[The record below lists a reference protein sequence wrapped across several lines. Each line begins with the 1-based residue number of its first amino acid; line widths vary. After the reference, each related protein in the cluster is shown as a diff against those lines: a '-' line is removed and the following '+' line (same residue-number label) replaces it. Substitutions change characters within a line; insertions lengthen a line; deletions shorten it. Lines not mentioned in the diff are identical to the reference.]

1 MMENRV
7 CFYSPNDLSI
17 GYNLELAEKAI
28 AKYKSESAS
37 TLTDVI
43 ELFHIKKLIDNDCRL
58 KCWSDAQFNQIKED
72 IKDYNVIIAKHFAKL
87 NKNSLEN
94 CYDALNW
101 ECRQAFWDIIDQFKL
116 FNVVDNNFVKHVAKG
131 KQNDLTKI
139 LHCRSV
145 VEKFKIELRQIMLE
159 DSNTA
164 HTLINHYIAKHD
176 NITDRKIYIPSNLSM
191 DDKVTIINSYLDS
204 KDPNLNYVRLI
215 CQNKDDKNGL
225 VLDPQTRVK
234 AERLAQKLNDKLMS
248 DSRTVKISHKLAIA
262 FSNENSIAPADYR
275 IEEDCLT
282 YLYSVKYIRSC
293 NSIELVENC
302 KTLFYWINRHGLL
315 ELINKSSEI
324 DGLEIAFMDKSRNAY
339 PDYSYF
345 HQKNELALYQI
356 YGYNKVL
363 AQLNTSLEQMLKKFY
378 EGHLFNKYGYPAL
391 KLNYPNLEDSW
402 LNKCRILFPE
412 LDSVVKQYNTYVLY
426 NEIDKDIIRLSKPL
440 KMTEG
445 KSLLLNKYYEIN
457 EDSSELC
464 AILNYLF
471 GSSSLLS
478 YVKPFKKKHYH
489 NLFNLL
495 NSEEVYYE
503 NYEDYQRSNI
513 DFLISHNVIK
523 KSESG
528 QLFIPSNDLKIILK
542 SLWEYRA
549 CSYWHHSE
557 KGMKYLD
564 EMVDRGWL
572 IKSDNLLTKEEK
584 QYFSYYMDNGEFT
597 NGFAYR
603 NLYAHGCIISEDD
616 TEKHHIAYWVFLRL
630 LTILILKIE
639 DDLWC
644 ATRAFVTGILSPIN
658 KIFQKH

>member
-58 KCWSDAQFNQIKED
+58 KCWSDAQFNQIKEN

-145 VEKFKIELRQIMLE
+145 VEKFKIELRLIMLE

-324 DGLEIAFMDKSRNAY
+324 DGLEIAFMDKSRNTY

-478 YVKPFKKKHYH
+478 NVKPFKKKRYH

-523 KSESG
+523 KSKSG

>member
-28 AKYKSESAS
+28 AKYKSEPAS

-58 KCWSDAQFNQIKED
+58 KCWSDTMFNQIKED
-72 IKDYNVIIAKHFAKL
+72 IKDYNAIIVKHFAKL
-87 NKNSLEN
+87 NRNSLEN
-94 CYDALNW
+94 CYDALTW
-101 ECRQAFWDIIDQFKL
+101 DYRQAFWDIIDQFKL
-116 FNVVDNNFVKHVAKG
+116 FNVIDNNFVKHIAKG
-131 KQNDLTKI
+131 KQNDLTEI
-139 LHCRSV
+139 LHCRNV

-164 HTLINHYIAKHD
+164 HILINHYIAKHD
-176 NITDRKIYIPSNLSM
+176 NIADRKIHLPSNLSM
-191 DDKVTIINSYLDS
+191 DDKVKIINSYLDS
-204 KDPNLNYVRLI
+204 KKPNLNYVRLI

-234 AERLAQKLNDKLMS
+234 AERLSQKLNDELMS
-248 DSRTVKISHKLAIA
+248 DSRTVKIPHKLAIA
-262 FSNENSIAPADYR
+262 FSNENNITPTDYR
-275 IEEDCLT
+275 IEEGCPT

-324 DGLEIAFMDKSRNAY
+324 DGLEIAFMDKSKNAY

-345 HQKNELALYQI
+345 HQKNDLALYQI

-363 AQLNTSLEQMLKKFY
+363 AQLNMSFEQTLKEFY
-378 EGHLFNKYGYPAL
+378 EVHLFNKYGYPAL
-391 KLNYPNLEDSW
+391 KLNYPNIEDCW

-412 LDSVVKQYNTYVLY
+412 LDSVVKQYNTYVQY
-426 NEIDKDIIRLSKPL
+426 DEIDKDIIRLSKPL

-457 EDSSELC
+457 KESSELRT
-464 AILNYLF
+464 ILNNLF
-471 GSSSLLS
+471 GSNTLLS
-478 YVKPFKKKHYH
+478 YIKPFKEKHYH
-489 NLFNLL
+489 NLFDLL
-495 NSEEVYYE
+495 KNEEVYYE
-503 NYEDYQRSNI
+503 NYEDYKRASI

-523 KSESG
+523 KNENG
-528 QLFIPSNDLKIILK
+528 QLSIPSNDLKIILK
-542 SLWEYRA
+542 SLWEYRV

-557 KGMKYLD
+557 KGMKCLD
-564 EMVDRGWL
+564 EMVDKGWL

-603 NLYAHGCIISEDD
+603 NLYAHGCIISEED
-616 TEKHHIAYWVFLRL
+616 TEKHHIAYLVFLRL

-644 ATRAFVTGILSPIN
+644 ATKAFVTGILSTT
-658 KIFQKH
+658 K

>member
-7 CFYSPNDLSI
+7 CFYSTNDLSI
-17 GYNLELAEKAI
+17 GDSLELAEKAI
-28 AKYKSESAS
+28 AKYKSEPAS

-43 ELFHIKKLIDNDCRL
+43 ELYHIKKLIDNDCRL
-58 KCWSDAQFNQIKED
+58 KRWSDTHFNQIKEEL
-72 IKDYNVIIAKHFAKL
+72 KEYNDIIAKHFTQL
-87 NKNSLEN
+87 NRNSLEN
-94 CYDALNW
+94 CYDALDW
-101 ECRQAFWDIIDQFKL
+101 DYRQAFWDIIDQFKL

-131 KQNDLTKI
+131 KQNDLTEI
-139 LHCRSV
+139 LHCRNV

-164 HTLINHYIAKHD
+164 HILINHYIAKHD
-176 NITDRKIYIPSNLSM
+176 NITDRKIHLPSNLSM
-191 DDKVTIINSYLDS
+191 DDKVAIINSYLNS

-225 VLDPQTRVK
+225 ILDPQTRVK
-234 AERLAQKLNDKLMS
+234 AERLAQKLNDELMS
-248 DSRTVKISHKLAIA
+248 DSRTVKIPHKLAVA
-262 FSNENSIAPADYR
+262 FSNENGIAPADYR
-275 IEEDCLT
+275 IEEGCPT
-282 YLYSVKYIRSC
+282 YLYSVKHIRSC

-324 DGLEIAFMDKSRNAY
+324 DELEIAFIDKSRNAY

-345 HQKNELALYQI
+345 HQKNDLALYQI

-363 AQLNTSLEQMLKKFY
+363 VQLNTSFEQILKNFY
-378 EGHLFNKYGYPAL
+378 ETHLSNKYGYPAL
-391 KLNYPNLEDSW
+391 KLNHPNLEDSW

-412 LDSVVKQYNTYVLY
+412 LDSIAKQYSTYVLY
-426 NEIDKDIIRLSKPL
+426 DEIDKDVIRLSKPL
-440 KMTEG
+440 KMTDG
-445 KSLLLNKYYEIN
+445 KSLLFNKYYEIN

-464 AILNYLF
+464 AILNLLF

-478 YVKPFKKKHYH
+478 YIKPFREKHYH

-495 NSEEVYYE
+495 NNEDVYYE
-503 NYEDYQRSNI
+503 NYEDYKRPNI
-513 DFLISHNVIK
+513 DFLVSHNVIK
-523 KSESG
+523 KSENG
-528 QLFIPSNDLKIILK
+528 QLSIPSNDLKIILK
-542 SLWEYRA
+542 SLWKYRV

-564 EMVDRGWL
+564 EMVDKGWL

-584 QYFSYYMDNGEFT
+584 RYFSYYMDNGEFT

-616 TEKHHIAYWVFLRL
+616 TEKHHIAYLVFLRL
-630 LTILILKIE
+630 LTILILKVE

-644 ATRAFVTGILSPIN
+644 ATRAFITGILSPI
-658 KIFQKH
+658 K

>member
-1 MMENRV
+1 MENRV
-7 CFYSPNDLSI
+7 CFYSTNDLSI
-17 GYNLELAEKAI
+17 GNSLELAEKAI
-28 AKYKSESAS
+28 AKYKSEPVS
-37 TLTDVI
+37 TLTGVI
-43 ELFHIKKLIDNDCRL
+43 ELYHIKKLIDNDCRL
-58 KCWSDAQFNQIKED
+58 KRWSDTQFNQIKED
-72 IKDYNVIIAKHFAKL
+72 IKEYNGIIVKHFTQL

-94 CYDALNW
+94 CYDALDW
-101 ECRQAFWDIIDQFKL
+101 DYRQAFWDIIDQFKL
-116 FNVVDNNFVKHVAKG
+116 FNVVDNNFVKYVAKG
-131 KQNDLTKI
+131 KQNDLTEI
-139 LHCRSV
+139 LHCKSV

-164 HTLINHYIAKHD
+164 HILIDHYIAKHD
-176 NITDRKIYIPSNLSM
+176 NITNRKIYLPSNLSM

-234 AERLAQKLNDKLMS
+234 AERLAQKLNDELMS
-248 DSRTVKISHKLAIA
+248 DSHTVKIPHKLAIA
-262 FSNENSIAPADYR
+262 FSNENNIAPTDYR
-275 IEEDCLT
+275 IEEGYPT

-302 KTLFYWINRHGLL
+302 KTLFYWMNRHGLL
-315 ELINKSSEI
+315 ELINKNSEI

-363 AQLNTSLEQMLKKFY
+363 AQLNTSLEQMLKDFY
-378 EGHLFNKYGYPAL
+378 EAHLFNKYGYPAL
-391 KLNYPNLEDSW
+391 KLNYPKFEDSW
-402 LNKCRILFPE
+402 LNKCRIIFPE
-412 LDSVVKQYNTYVLY
+412 LDSVVKQYNTYVQY
-426 NEIDKDIIRLSKPL
+426 DEIDKDIIRLSKPL

-445 KSLLLNKYYEIN
+445 KSLLLSKYYEIN
-457 EDSSELC
+457 GESSELRT
-464 AILNYLF
+464 ILNNLF
-471 GSSSLLS
+471 SSNTLLS
-478 YVKPFKKKHYH
+478 HVTPFKEKHYH
-489 NLFNLL
+489 NLFDLL
-495 NSEEVYYE
+495 NNEEVYYE
-503 NYEDYQRSNI
+503 NYKDYQRTNI
-513 DFLISHNVIK
+513 DFLISHDVIK
-523 KSESG
+523 KSESSR
-528 QLFIPSNDLKIILK
+528 LSIPNNDLKIILK

-564 EMVDRGWL
+564 EMADRGWL

-584 QYFSYYMDNGEFT
+584 RYFSYYMDNGEFT
-597 NGFAYR
+597 NGFTYR

-616 TEKHHIAYWVFLRL
+616 TDKHHIAYWVFLRL

-644 ATRAFVTGILSPIN
+644 ATRAFFTGTLSPIN
-658 KIFQKH
+658 KIFQEH

>member
-1 MMENRV
+1 MENRV
-7 CFYSPNDLSI
+7 CFYSPNDLST

-28 AKYKSESAS
+28 VKYESEPAS

-58 KCWSDAQFNQIKED
+58 KRWSDAQFNQIKED
-72 IKDYNVIIAKHFAKL
+72 VKYYNVIIAEHFTKL

-94 CYDALNW
+94 CYDALDW
-101 ECRQAFWDIIDQFKL
+101 DYRQAFWDIIDQFKL
-116 FNVVDNNFVKHVAKG
+116 FDVVDNNFVKHVAKG
-131 KQNDLTKI
+131 KQNDLTEI
-139 LHCRSV
+139 LHCKSV
-145 VEKFKIELRQIMLE
+145 VEKFKIELRMIMLK
-159 DSNTA
+159 DDNTA
-164 HTLINHYIAKHD
+164 HILINHYIAKHD
-176 NITDRKIYIPSNLSM
+176 NITDRAVHLPSNLSM

-234 AERLAQKLNDKLMS
+234 AERLAQKLNDELMS
-248 DSRTVKISHKLAIA
+248 DSHTVKIPHKLAIA
-262 FSNENSIAPADYR
+262 FSNENCIAPTDYR
-275 IEEDCLT
+275 IEEGCST

-302 KTLFYWINRHGLL
+302 KTIFYWINRHGLL

-345 HQKNELALYQI
+345 HKKNDLALYQI

-363 AQLNTSLEQMLKKFY
+363 IQLNTSLEQKLKDFY
-378 EGHLFNKYGYPAL
+378 EVHLFNEYGYPAL

-426 NEIDKDIIRLSKPL
+426 DEIDKDIIRLSKPL

-445 KSLLLNKYYEIN
+445 KSFLLNKYYEIN
-457 EDSSELC
+457 DGSSELR
-464 AILNYLF
+464 AILSNLF
-471 GSSSLLS
+471 GSNTLLS

-489 NLFNLL
+489 NLFDLL
-495 NSEEVYYE
+495 SKEEVYYE
-503 NYEDYQRSNI
+503 NYEDYQRTNI
-513 DFLISHNVIK
+513 DSLISHDIIK
-523 KSESG
+523 KSKSG
-528 QLFIPSNDLKIILK
+528 RLSIPNNDLKIILK
-542 SLWEYRA
+542 SLWEYRV

-564 EMVDRGWL
+564 EMADRGWL

-597 NGFAYR
+597 NGFANR

-616 TEKHHIAYWVFLRL
+616 TDKHQTAYWVFLRL

-644 ATRAFVTGILSPIN
+644 ATRAFFTGILLPV
-658 KIFQKH
+658 K

>member
-1 MMENRV
+1 MENRV
-7 CFYSPNDLSI
+7 CFYSTNDLSI
-17 GYNLELAEKAI
+17 GNSLELAEKAI
-28 AKYKSESAS
+28 AKYKSEPAS

-43 ELFHIKKLIDNDCRL
+43 ELYHIKKLIDNDCRL
-58 KCWSDAQFNQIKED
+58 KRWSDTQFNQMKED
-72 IKDYNVIIAKHFAKL
+72 IKEYNGIIAKHFTQL

-94 CYDALNW
+94 CYDALDW
-101 ECRQAFWDIIDQFKL
+101 DYRQAFWDIIDQFKL
-116 FNVVDNNFVKHVAKG
+116 FSVVDNNFVKYVAKG
-131 KQNDLTKI
+131 KQNDLTEI

-164 HTLINHYIAKHD
+164 HILIDHYIAKHD
-176 NITDRKIYIPSNLSM
+176 NITNRKIYLPSNLSM

-234 AERLAQKLNDKLMS
+234 AERLAQKLNDELMS
-248 DSRTVKISHKLAIA
+248 DSHTVKIPHKLVIA
-262 FSNENSIAPADYR
+262 FSNENNIAPTDYR
-275 IEEDCLT
+275 IEEGYPT

-302 KTLFYWINRHGLL
+302 KTLFYWMNRHGLL
-315 ELINKSSEI
+315 ELINKNSEI

-363 AQLNTSLEQMLKKFY
+363 AQLNTSLEQMLKDFY
-378 EGHLFNKYGYPAL
+378 EAHLFNKYGYPAL
-391 KLNYPNLEDSW
+391 KLNYPNFEDSW
-402 LNKCRILFPE
+402 LNKCRIIFPE
-412 LDSVVKQYNTYVLY
+412 LDSVVKQYNTYVQY
-426 NEIDKDIIRLSKPL
+426 DEIDKDIIRLSMPL

-445 KSLLLNKYYEIN
+445 KSLLLSKYYEIN
-457 EDSSELC
+457 GESSELRT
-464 AILNYLF
+464 ILNNLF
-471 GSSSLLS
+471 SSNTLLS
-478 YVKPFKKKHYH
+478 HVTPFKEKHYH
-489 NLFNLL
+489 NLFDLL
-495 NSEEVYYE
+495 NNEELHYE
-503 NYEDYQRSNI
+503 NYKDYQRTNI
-513 DFLISHNVIK
+513 DFLISHDVIK
-523 KSESG
+523 KSESSR
-528 QLFIPSNDLKIILK
+528 LSIPNNDLKIILK

-564 EMVDRGWL
+564 EMADRGWL
-572 IKSDNLLTKEEK
+572 IKSDNFLTKEEK
-584 QYFSYYMDNGEFT
+584 RYFSYYMDNGEFT

-616 TEKHHIAYWVFLRL
+616 TDKHHIAYWVFLRL

-644 ATRAFVTGILSPIN
+644 ATRAFFTGTLSPIN
-658 KIFQKH
+658 KIFQEH

>member
-1 MMENRV
+1 MMDNRV
-7 CFYSPNDLSI
+7 CFYSPDDLSI

-28 AKYKSESAS
+28 AKYKSDPAS
-37 TLTDVI
+37 TLADVI
-43 ELFHIKKLIDNDCRL
+43 ELFHIKKLIDSDCRL
-58 KCWSDAQFNQIKED
+58 KCWSDARFNQIKED

-87 NKNSLEN
+87 NKNSLKDS
-94 CYDALNW
+94 YDALAW
-101 ECRQAFWDIIDQFKL
+101 DYRQAFWDIIDQFKL
-116 FNVVDNNFVKHVAKG
+116 FNVVDNNFVKHIAKG
-131 KQNDLTKI
+131 KQNDLTEI
-139 LHCRSV
+139 LHCRNV

-159 DSNTA
+159 DSSTA
-164 HTLINHYIAKHD
+164 HILINHYIARHD
-176 NITDRKIYIPSNLSM
+176 NITDRKIHLPSNLSM
-191 DDKVTIINSYLDS
+191 DDKVKIINSYLES

-215 CQNKDDKNGL
+215 CQNKDEKNGL
-225 VLDPQTRVK
+225 ILDPQTKVK

-248 DSRTVKISHKLAIA
+248 DNRTAKISHKLAVA
-262 FSNENSIAPADYR
+262 FSNENNIAPANCK
-275 IEEDCLT
+275 IEEGGPT
-282 YLYSVKYIRSC
+282 YLYSVKHICSC

-315 ELINKSSEI
+315 ELINKHSEI
-324 DGLEIAFMDKSRNAY
+324 GGFETAFINKSRNAY

-345 HQKNELALYQI
+345 HQKNALALYQI
-356 YGYNKVL
+356 CGYNKVL
-363 AQLNTSLEQMLKKFY
+363 ARLNMSLEQTLKNFY
-378 EGHLFNKYGYPAL
+378 ETHLFNKYGYPAL
-391 KLNYPNLEDSW
+391 SLNFPNLEDRW
-402 LNKCRILFPE
+402 LYKCRVLLPE
-412 LDSVVKQYNTYVLY
+412 LDSVVKQYNTYVQY
-426 NEIDKDIIRLSKPL
+426 DEIDKDVIRLSKPL

-457 EDSSELC
+457 KNSSELH
-464 AILNYLF
+464 AILNNLF
-471 GSSSLLS
+471 GSNSLLS

-495 NSEEVYYE
+495 NHEEVYYA
-503 NYEDYQRSNI
+503 NYKAHQRPNI
-513 DFLISHNVIK
+513 DFLISHNAIK

-528 QLFIPSNDLKIILK
+528 QLSIPDNDLKIILR

-564 EMVDRGWL
+564 EMADRGWL

-584 QYFSYYMDNGEFT
+584 LYFSYYMDNGEFT

-603 NLYAHGCIISEDD
+603 NLYAHGSIISEDD
-616 TEKHHIAYWVFLRL
+616 TEKHHIAYSVFLRL

-644 ATRAFVTGILSPIN
+644 AARAIVTGMKSVGASAART
-658 KIFQKH
+658 

>member
-1 MMENRV
+1 MENRV
-7 CFYSPNDLSI
+7 CFYSPDDLGI

-28 AKYKSESAS
+28 AKYKSAPAS

-43 ELFHIKKLIDNDCRL
+43 ELYHIKKLIDNDCRL
-58 KCWSDAQFNQIKED
+58 KRWSDTQFNQIKED
-72 IKDYNVIIAKHFAKL
+72 IKAYNGIIAKHFSQL
-87 NKNSLEN
+87 NRNSLEN
-94 CYDALNW
+94 CYDALDW
-101 ECRQAFWDIIDQFKL
+101 DCRQAFWDIIDQLKL
-116 FNVVDNNFVKHVAKG
+116 FNVVDNNFVKYVAKG
-131 KQNDLTKI
+131 KQNDLTEI
-139 LHCRSV
+139 LHCRNV

-164 HTLINHYIAKHD
+164 QILINHYIAKHD
-176 NITDRKIYIPSNLSM
+176 NITDRKIHLPSNLSM
-191 DDKVTIINSYLDS
+191 DDKVAIINSYLDS

-215 CQNKDDKNGL
+215 YQNKDDKNGL
-225 VLDPQTRVK
+225 ILDPQTRVK
-234 AERLAQKLNDKLMS
+234 AERLAQKLNDELMS
-248 DSRTVKISHKLAIA
+248 DNRTVKIPHKLAVA
-262 FSNENSIAPADYR
+262 FSDENGIAPVDYR
-275 IEEDCLT
+275 IEEGCPT
-282 YLYSVKYIRSC
+282 YLYSVKHIRSC

-324 DGLEIAFMDKSRNAY
+324 DGLEIAFIDKSRNAY
-339 PDYSYF
+339 PDYNYF
-345 HQKNELALYQI
+345 RQKNDLALYQI

-363 AQLNTSLEQMLKKFY
+363 AKLNTSLEQMLKNFY
-378 EGHLFNKYGYPAL
+378 ETHLFNKYGYPAL
-391 KLNYPNLEDSW
+391 NLNYPNLEDSW

-412 LDSVVKQYNTYVLY
+412 LDSVVKQYNIYVKY
-426 NEIDKDIIRLSKPL
+426 DEIDKDIIRLSKPL
-440 KMTEG
+440 KTTDS
-445 KSLLLNKYYEIN
+445 KSILLNKYYEIN

-464 AILNYLF
+464 AILNLLF

-478 YVKPFKKKHYH
+478 YIKPFKEKHYH

-495 NSEEVYYE
+495 NNEEVYYE
-503 NYEDYQRSNI
+503 NYKDYKRPNI

-523 KSESG
+523 KSENG
-528 QLFIPSNDLKIILK
+528 QLSIPSNDLKIILK
-542 SLWEYRA
+542 SLWEYRV

-557 KGMKYLD
+557 QGMKHLD
-564 EMVDRGWL
+564 EMVDKGWL
-572 IKSDNLLTKEEK
+572 IKSDYLLTKEEK

-616 TEKHHIAYWVFLRL
+616 TEKHDIAYLVFLRL

-644 ATRAFVTGILSPIN
+644 ATKAFVTGILSPI
-658 KIFQKH
+658 K

>member
-28 AKYKSESAS
+28 TKYKSEPAS
-37 TLTDVI
+37 TVTDVI

-94 CYDALNW
+94 CYDALDW
-101 ECRQAFWDIIDQFKL
+101 DYKQAFWDIIDQFKL
-116 FNVVDNNFVKHVAKG
+116 LNVVNNNFVKYVAKG
-131 KQNDLTKI
+131 KQNDLIEI

-164 HTLINHYIAKHD
+164 HILINHYIAKH
-176 NITDRKIYIPSNLSM
+176 NNTTDRKIYIPSNLSM
-191 DDKVTIINSYLDS
+191 DDKVTIINSYLDN

-234 AERLAQKLNDKLMS
+234 AERLAQKLNDELMS
-248 DSRTVKISHKLAIA
+248 DSRTVKIPHKLAIA
-262 FSNENSIAPADYR
+262 FSNENNITPTDYR
-275 IEEDCLT
+275 IEEGCPT

-324 DGLEIAFMDKSRNAY
+324 DGLEIAFMDKSKNAY

-345 HQKNELALYQI
+345 HKKNDLALYQI

-363 AQLNTSLEQMLKKFY
+363 AQLNMSFEQTLKEFY
-378 EGHLFNKYGYPAL
+378 ETHLFNKYGYPAL
-391 KLNYPNLEDSW
+391 KLNYPNIEDSW

-412 LDSVVKQYNTYVLY
+412 LDSIAKQYSTYVLY
-426 NEIDKDIIRLSKPL
+426 DEIDKDVIRLSKPL
-440 KMTEG
+440 KMTDG
-445 KSLLLNKYYEIN
+445 KSLLFNKYYEIN
-457 EDSSELC
+457 EDSPELC
-464 AILNYLF
+464 AILNLLF

-478 YVKPFKKKHYH
+478 YIKPFKEKHYH

-495 NSEEVYYE
+495 NNEDVYYE
-503 NYEDYQRSNI
+503 NYEDYKRPNI
-513 DFLISHNVIK
+513 DFLVSHNVIE
-523 KSESG
+523 KSENG
-528 QLFIPSNDLKIILK
+528 QLSIPSNDLKIILK
-542 SLWEYRA
+542 SLWEYRV

-564 EMVDRGWL
+564 EMVDKGWL

-584 QYFSYYMDNGEFT
+584 RYFSYYMDNGEFT

-616 TEKHHIAYWVFLRL
+616 TEKHHIAYLVFLRL
-630 LTILILKIE
+630 LTILILKVE

-644 ATRAFVTGILSPIN
+644 ATRAFITGILSPI
-658 KIFQKH
+658 K

>member
-1 MMENRV
+1 MENRV

-28 AKYKSESAS
+28 VKYKSEPAS

-58 KCWSDAQFNQIKED
+58 KRWSDAQFNQIKED
-72 IKDYNVIIAKHFAKL
+72 VKYYNVIIAEHFTKL

-94 CYDALNW
+94 CYDALDW
-101 ECRQAFWDIIDQFKL
+101 DYRQAFWDIIDQFKL
-116 FNVVDNNFVKHVAKG
+116 FNVVDNNFVKHVVKG
-131 KQNDLTKI
+131 EQNGLTEI
-139 LHCRSV
+139 LHCKSV
-145 VEKFKIELRQIMLE
+145 VEKFKIELRLIMLE
-159 DSNTA
+159 DNNTA
-164 HTLINHYIAKHD
+164 HILINHYIAKHD
-176 NITDRKIYIPSNLSM
+176 NIADRAVHLPSNLSM
-191 DDKVTIINSYLDS
+191 GDKVTIINSYLDS

-234 AERLAQKLNDKLMS
+234 AERLAQKLNDELMS
-248 DSRTVKISHKLAIA
+248 DSRTVKIPHKLAIA

-275 IEEDCLT
+275 IEEGCPT

-293 NSIELVENC
+293 NSIELVKNC
-302 KTLFYWINRHGLL
+302 KILFYWINHHGLL
-315 ELINKSSEI
+315 ELINKNSEI

-345 HQKNELALYQI
+345 HQKNRLALYQVH
-356 YGYNKVL
+356 GYNKVL
-363 AQLNTSLEQMLKKFY
+363 VQLNTSLEQALKDFY
-378 EGHLFNKYGYPAL
+378 EVHLFNKYGYPAL

-426 NEIDKDIIRLSKPL
+426 DEIDKDIIRLSKPL

-457 EDSSELC
+457 DESSELR
-464 AILNYLF
+464 AILSNLF
-471 GSSSLLS
+471 GSNTLLS

-489 NLFNLL
+489 NLFDLL
-495 NSEEVYYE
+495 NKEEVYYE
-503 NYEDYQRSNI
+503 NYEDYQRTNI
-513 DFLISHNVIK
+513 DSLISHDIIK
-523 KSESG
+523 KSKSG
-528 QLFIPSNDLKIILK
+528 RLSIHNNDLKIILK
-542 SLWEYRA
+542 SLWEYRV

-564 EMVDRGWL
+564 EMADRGWL

-616 TEKHHIAYWVFLRL
+616 TDKHQTAYWVFLRL

-644 ATRAFVTGILSPIN
+644 ATRAFFTGILLPV
-658 KIFQKH
+658 K

>member
-1 MMENRV
+1 MENRV
-7 CFYSPNDLSI
+7 CFYSTNDLSI
-17 GYNLELAEKAI
+17 GNSLELAEKAI
-28 AKYKSESAS
+28 AKYKSEPAS

-43 ELFHIKKLIDNDCRL
+43 ELYHIKKLIDNDCRL
-58 KCWSDAQFNQIKED
+58 KRWSDTQFNQMKED
-72 IKDYNVIIAKHFAKL
+72 IKEYNGIIAKHFTQL

-94 CYDALNW
+94 CYDALDW
-101 ECRQAFWDIIDQFKL
+101 DYRQAFWDIIDQFKL
-116 FNVVDNNFVKHVAKG
+116 FSVVDNNFVKYVAKG
-131 KQNDLTKI
+131 KQNDLTEI

-164 HTLINHYIAKHD
+164 HILIDHYIAKHD
-176 NITDRKIYIPSNLSM
+176 NITNRKIYLPSNLSM

-234 AERLAQKLNDKLMS
+234 AERLAQKLNDELMS
-248 DSRTVKISHKLAIA
+248 DSHTVKIPHKLVIA
-262 FSNENSIAPADYR
+262 FSNENNIAPTDYR
-275 IEEDCLT
+275 IEEGYPT

-302 KTLFYWINRHGLL
+302 KTLFYWMNRHGLL
-315 ELINKSSEI
+315 ELINKNSEI

-363 AQLNTSLEQMLKKFY
+363 AQLNTSLEQMLKDFY
-378 EGHLFNKYGYPAL
+378 EAHLFNKYGYPAL
-391 KLNYPNLEDSW
+391 KLNYPNFEDSW
-402 LNKCRILFPE
+402 LNKCRIIFPE
-412 LDSVVKQYNTYVLY
+412 LDSVVKQYNTYVQY
-426 NEIDKDIIRLSKPL
+426 DEIDKDIIRLSMPL

-445 KSLLLNKYYEIN
+445 KSLLLSKYYEIN
-457 EDSSELC
+457 GESSELRT
-464 AILNYLF
+464 ILNNLF
-471 GSSSLLS
+471 SSNTLLTH
-478 YVKPFKKKHYH
+478 VTPFKEKHYH
-489 NLFNLL
+489 NLFDLL
-495 NSEEVYYE
+495 NNEEVYYE
-503 NYEDYQRSNI
+503 NYKDYQRTNI
-513 DFLISHNVIK
+513 DFLISHDVIK
-523 KSESG
+523 KSESSR
-528 QLFIPSNDLKIILK
+528 LSIPNNDLKIILK

-564 EMVDRGWL
+564 EMADTGWL

-584 QYFSYYMDNGEFT
+584 RYFSYYMDNGEFT

-616 TEKHHIAYWVFLRL
+616 TDKHHIAYWVFLRL

-644 ATRAFVTGILSPIN
+644 ATRAFFTGTLSPIN
-658 KIFQKH
+658 KIFQEH

>member
-1 MMENRV
+1 MENRV
-7 CFYSPNDLSI
+7 CFYSTNDLSI
-17 GYNLELAEKAI
+17 GNSLELAEKAI
-28 AKYKSESAS
+28 AKYKSEPAS

-43 ELFHIKKLIDNDCRL
+43 ELYHIKKLIDNDCRL
-58 KCWSDAQFNQIKED
+58 KRWSDTQFNQIKED
-72 IKDYNVIIAKHFAKL
+72 IKEYNGIIAKHFTQL
-87 NKNSLEN
+87 NKNSLKN
-94 CYDALNW
+94 CYDALDW
-101 ECRQAFWDIIDQFKL
+101 DCRQAFWDIIDQFKL
-116 FNVVDNNFVKHVAKG
+116 FNVVDNNFVKYVAKG
-131 KQNDLTKI
+131 KQNDLIEI
-139 LHCRSV
+139 LHCRNV

-164 HTLINHYIAKHD
+164 HILINHYIAKHD
-176 NITDRKIYIPSNLSM
+176 NITDRKIHLPSNLSM
-191 DDKVTIINSYLDS
+191 DDKVEILNSYLDS
-204 KDPNLNYVRLI
+204 KDTNLNYVRLI

-225 VLDPQTRVK
+225 ILDPQTKVK
-234 AERLAQKLNDKLMS
+234 AERLARKLNDELMS
-248 DSRTVKISHKLAIA
+248 DCRTVKIPRKLAVA
-262 FSNENSIAPADYR
+262 FSKENDIAPADYR
-275 IEEDCLT
+275 IEEGCPT
-282 YLYSVKYIRSC
+282 YLYSVKHICSC

-324 DGLEIAFMDKSRNAY
+324 DGLEIAFMDKSKNAY

-345 HQKNELALYQI
+345 HQKNDLALYQI

-363 AQLNTSLEQMLKKFY
+363 AQLNMSLEQMLKKIY
-378 EGHLFNKYGYPAL
+378 EVHLFNKYGYPAL
-391 KLNYPNLEDSW
+391 KLNYPNIEDSW

-412 LDSVVKQYNTYVLY
+412 LDSVVKQYNTYVQY
-426 NEIDKDIIRLSKPL
+426 DEIDKDIIRLSKPL

-457 EDSSELC
+457 EESSELRV
-464 AILNYLF
+464 ILNSLF
-471 GSSSLLS
+471 DSNTLLS
-478 YVKPFKKKHYH
+478 YIKPFKEKHYH

-503 NYEDYQRSNI
+503 NYEDYKRPNI

-523 KSESG
+523 KSENG
-528 QLFIPSNDLKIILK
+528 QLSIPSNDLKIILK

-557 KGMKYLD
+557 KGMKCLN
-564 EMVDRGWL
+564 EMVDKGWL

-603 NLYAHGCIISEDD
+603 NLYAHGCIISEND
-616 TEKHHIAYWVFLRL
+616 TEKHHIAYLVFLRL

-644 ATRAFVTGILSPIN
+644 ATRAFGTGILSTI
-658 KIFQKH
+658 K

>member
-1 MMENRV
+1 MENRV
-7 CFYSPNDLSI
+7 CFYSTNDLSI
-17 GYNLELAEKAI
+17 GNSLELAEKAI
-28 AKYKSESAS
+28 AKYKSEPAS

-43 ELFHIKKLIDNDCRL
+43 ELYHIKKLIDNDCRL
-58 KCWSDAQFNQIKED
+58 KRWSDTQFNQMKED
-72 IKDYNVIIAKHFAKL
+72 IKEYNGIIAKHFTQL

-94 CYDALNW
+94 CYDALDW
-101 ECRQAFWDIIDQFKL
+101 DYRQAFWDIIDQFKL
-116 FNVVDNNFVKHVAKG
+116 FSVVDNNFVKYVAKG
-131 KQNDLTKI
+131 KQNDLTEI

-164 HTLINHYIAKHD
+164 HILIDHYIAKHD
-176 NITDRKIYIPSNLSM
+176 NITNRKIYLPSNLSM

-234 AERLAQKLNDKLMS
+234 AERLAQKLNDELMS
-248 DSRTVKISHKLAIA
+248 DSHTVKIPHKLVIA
-262 FSNENSIAPADYR
+262 FSNENNIAPTDYR
-275 IEEDCLT
+275 IEEGYPT

-302 KTLFYWINRHGLL
+302 KTLFYWMNRHGLL
-315 ELINKSSEI
+315 ELINKNSEI

-363 AQLNTSLEQMLKKFY
+363 AQLNTSLEQMLKDFY
-378 EGHLFNKYGYPAL
+378 EAHLFNKYGYPAL
-391 KLNYPNLEDSW
+391 KLNYPNFEDSW
-402 LNKCRILFPE
+402 LNKCRIIFPE
-412 LDSVVKQYNTYVLY
+412 LDSVVKQYNTYVQY
-426 NEIDKDIIRLSKPL
+426 DEIDKDIIRLSKPL

-445 KSLLLNKYYEIN
+445 KSLLLSKYYEIN
-457 EDSSELC
+457 GESSELRT
-464 AILNYLF
+464 ILNNLF
-471 GSSSLLS
+471 SSNTLLS
-478 YVKPFKKKHYH
+478 HVTPFKEKHYH
-489 NLFNLL
+489 NLFDLL
-495 NSEEVYYE
+495 NNEEVYYE
-503 NYEDYQRSNI
+503 NYKDYQRTNI
-513 DFLISHNVIK
+513 DFLISHDVIK
-523 KSESG
+523 KSESSR
-528 QLFIPSNDLKIILK
+528 LSIPNNDLKIILK

-564 EMVDRGWL
+564 EMADTGWL

-584 QYFSYYMDNGEFT
+584 RYFSYYMDNGEFT

-616 TEKHHIAYWVFLRL
+616 TDKHHIAYGVFLRL

-644 ATRAFVTGILSPIN
+644 ATRAFFTGTLSPIN
-658 KIFQKH
+658 KIFQEH